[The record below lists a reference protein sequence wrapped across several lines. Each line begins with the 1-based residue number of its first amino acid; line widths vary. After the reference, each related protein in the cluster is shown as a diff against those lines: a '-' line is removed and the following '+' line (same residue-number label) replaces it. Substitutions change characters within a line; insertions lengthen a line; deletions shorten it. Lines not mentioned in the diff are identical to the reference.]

1 MTVSRLKCFYLA
13 NKTMLDARL
22 DLVATLLTQISRE
35 ERPHQILNLNQPRPK
50 PEPYD
55 QSKTNYSE
63 FDVLDEQLVSSV
75 QQISCS
81 TRVDNTHPFHNQSIH
96 QQRGV
101 SLQLIRYES
110 TAFVDQSRW

>member
-1 MTVSRLKCFYLA
+1 
-13 NKTMLDARL
+13 MLDARL

-81 TRVDNTHPFHNQSIH
+81 TRVDNTHPFHNQSMDNTHPFHNQSIH
-96 QQRGV
+96 QQQGV